1 MTSLQVTRL
10 VAVVVAQL
18 VERSPPIPEVCSS
31 NPLIG
36 KIYIEHFTVNCIEK
50 TKNKE
55 KEAGNGQF
63 FKKVISCSSPK
74 SKQAS
79 NKNELNFLKK
89 PIRDLPF

>member
-1 MTSLQVTRL
+1 MNYRRKFLHFRYLGTVTSLQVTRL

-63 FKKVISCSSPK
+63 LKKVISYSSP
-74 SKQAS
+74 
-79 NKNELNFLKK
+79 
-89 PIRDLPF
+89 